1 MKIYKFLINI
11 AILLSLSMGS
21 TAVAQTIFSDSEFDI
36 SNPKP
41 EIYIDKTG
49 KISIVGAKVMQ
60 FVSNVIYVRVIWQNS
75 FMRLT
80 IKTNQSTTITRKLGE
95 AIKLSD
101 IAVGNYLAIN
111 GTLESNSDSLSLF
124 ATSIKNLS
132 DQKQQNNF
140 SGTIVSID
148 TPSKFTLKTA
158 SGDSIQLNILPT
170 SEISLGSRIVNST
183 YLKIGD
189 KVMSTSGTYNY
200 ADKNFQVEKMRIYID
215 MSIFKPKNFKGIL
228 KTLPEKNLP
237 TSMIVTINSKDYTVK
252 LSADTQVINN
262 KRKNIALSRFVEEDN
277 IVLYGAI
284 QELDTPVIDN
294 VEIVRNASL

>member
-1 MKIYKFLINI
+1 
-11 AILLSLSMGS
+11 
-21 TAVAQTIFSDSEFDI
+21 
-36 SNPKP
+36 
-41 EIYIDKTG
+41 
-49 KISIVGAKVMQ
+49 
-60 FVSNVIYVRVIWQNS
+60 
-75 FMRLT
+75 
-80 IKTNQSTTITRKLGE
+80 
-95 AIKLSD
+95 
-101 IAVGNYLAIN
+101 
-111 GTLESNSDSLSLF
+111 
-124 ATSIKNLS
+124 
-132 DQKQQNNF
+132 
-140 SGTIVSID
+140 
-148 TPSKFTLKTA
+148 LKTA

-252 LSADTQVINN
+252 LSTDTQVINN